1 MHMGPW
7 ARRSDRTLMLCAFW
21 VPRSPSLGPGGT
33 TSKKR
38 SGLLHLPKAGTHPAQ
53 GFSSRG
59 QSACPQ
65 HQNGQGPSR
74 SRLGGWE
81 VAKLSKGALGP
92 SPARGFPA
100 SNQGLNPLLLR
111 LREAP
116 PERMF
121 GNMALH
127 GRPGAGVW
135 WEPGSCPLP
144 LPHIPSTRVSQG
156 QLQPEGPSR
165 HPEPISQ
172 PSAHL
177 PAAIPRGG
185 WEGSIVTAWGLT
197 SLNLLPS
204 LHPPGSP
211 RGFLDLRPALAGD
224 PECSVT
230 APRCLSW
237 LLARPGLW
245 RTPVLPHRHPLR

>member
-7 ARRSDRTLMLCAFW
+7 ARRSDRRLMLCAFW

-33 TSKKR
+33 TYKKR

-74 SRLGGWE
+74 SRLGGRE

-92 SPARGFPA
+92 SPARGFP
-100 SNQGLNPLLLR
+100 SSKQGLNPLLLR

-127 GRPGAGVW
+127 GRPGAGVSG
-135 WEPGSCPLP
+135 GSQFPAPCPSPTFPAPVCLRVSFSQKVPHVTRSQLASLLRTCPLP
-144 LPHIPSTRVSQG
+144 SPEADGRAPSSPPGASPPSTCSPACTPQAAQGVS
-156 QLQPEGPSR
+156 
-165 HPEPISQ
+165 
-172 PSAHL
+172 
-177 PAAIPRGG
+177 
-185 WEGSIVTAWGLT
+185 
-197 SLNLLPS
+197 
-204 LHPPGSP
+204 
-211 RGFLDLRPALAGD
+211 
-224 PECSVT
+224 
-230 APRCLSW
+230 
-237 LLARPGLW
+237 
-245 RTPVLPHRHPLR
+245 